1 MLRSRGHS
9 PVAGAVAAL
18 VSVLLLVSAIAVGGP
33 AGAAPGSP
41 GAPTAGAFVSVAPA
55 RLLDTPMGT
64 GAPAAPIA
72 AHQAVALQVG
82 GRGGVPATGVSAV
95 VLNVTVTQPGAG
107 GFLTAYADG
116 TALPLAS
123 NLNFSPGQT
132 VPNLVVAPVGATG
145 QVDLYNGSAG
155 STHLIAD
162 VTGYFLAGAPATAG
176 AFGSLPPARL
186 LDTPMG
192 TGAPAA
198 PIAAHQVVALQVGG
212 RGGVPATGVSAV
224 VLNVTVTQ
232 PGAGGFLTAYAEG
245 TALPLASNLNFSPGQ
260 TVPNLVVA
268 PVGANG
274 QVDLYNGSAGSTH
287 LIADVTGYFLAG
299 APATAG
305 AFGSLPPA
313 RLLDTPMGTGAP
325 AAPVAAHQ
333 AVALQVGGRGGVP
346 ATGVSAVVLNVTVT
360 QPGAGGFLTA
370 YADGTAL
377 PLASNLNFSPGQ
389 TVPNLVVAPVG
400 ANGQVDLYN
409 GSAGSTH
416 LLADVTGYFL
426 AGAPAT
432 AGAFGSLPPARLLD
446 TPMGTG
452 APAAPVAAHQVVALQ
467 VGGRGGVPATG
478 VSAVVLNV
486 TVTQPGAGGFL
497 TAYAD
502 GTALPLASNLNFSP
516 GQTVPNL
523 VVAPV
528 GADGK
533 VDLYNGSA
541 GSTHLIADV
550 TGYFLA
556 GAPATAGAFGSLPP
570 ARLLDTPMGT
580 GAPAAPVAAH
590 QAVALQVGGRGG
602 VPATGV
608 SAVVLNVT
616 VTQPSAGGFLTA
628 YADGTA
634 LPLASNLNFS
644 PGQTVPNLVVA
655 PVGANGQ
662 VDLYNGSAG
671 STHLLADVTGY
682 FLAGTPATAGAFGS
696 LPPARLL
703 DTPMGTGAPAAPVAA
718 HQAVALQVG
727 GRGGVPATGV
737 SAVVLNVTVTQPG
750 AGGFLTAYAD
760 GTALPL
766 ASNLNFSPGQTVPNL
781 VVAPVGANGKVD
793 LYNGSAGSTHLIAD
807 VTGYFLA
814 GGDGTVLAWGYNGT
828 ANSSTPVQVAGLTGA
843 TAVAGGAL
851 AGYALRGDG
860 TVWAWATTTTA
871 SWGTAPPR
879 TPAPRCRSPG
889 SPAPPPSPPAT
900 AAGTRCA
907 ATAP

>member
-299 APATAG
+299 APVTAG
-305 AFGSLPPA
+305 AFGA
-313 RLLDTPMGTGAP
+313 
-325 AAPVAAHQ
+325 
-333 AVALQVGGRGGVP
+333 
-346 ATGVSAVVLNVTVT
+346 
-360 QPGAGGFLTA
+360 
-370 YADGTAL
+370 
-377 PLASNLNFSPGQ
+377 
-389 TVPNLVVAPVG
+389 
-400 ANGQVDLYN
+400 
-409 GSAGSTH
+409 
-416 LLADVTGYFL
+416 
-426 AGAPAT
+426 
-432 AGAFGSLPPARLLD
+432 
-446 TPMGTG
+446 
-452 APAAPVAAHQVVALQ
+452 
-467 VGGRGGVPATG
+467 
-478 VSAVVLNV
+478 
-486 TVTQPGAGGFL
+486 
-497 TAYAD
+497 
-502 GTALPLASNLNFSP
+502 
-516 GQTVPNL
+516 
-523 VVAPV
+523 
-528 GADGK
+528 
-533 VDLYNGSA
+533 
-541 GSTHLIADV
+541 
-550 TGYFLA
+550 
-556 GAPATAGAFGSLPP
+556 
-570 ARLLDTPMGT
+570 
-580 GAPAAPVAAH
+580 
-590 QAVALQVGGRGG
+590 
-602 VPATGV
+602 
-608 SAVVLNVT
+608 
-616 VTQPSAGGFLTA
+616 
-628 YADGTA
+628 
-634 LPLASNLNFS
+634 
-644 PGQTVPNLVVA
+644 
-655 PVGANGQ
+655 
-662 VDLYNGSAG
+662 
-671 STHLLADVTGY
+671 
-682 FLAGTPATAGAFGS
+682 

-814 GGDGTVLAWGYNGT
+814 GGDGTVWAWGYNGSGGLGNGTT
-828 ANSSTPVQVAGLTGA
+828 ANSGTPVQVAGLTGV
-843 TAVAGGAL
+843 TAVAGGYS

-860 TVWAWATTTTA
+860 TVWAWGWNYYGQLGNGTTTDSSTPVQVAGPAGVTA
-871 SWGTAPPR
+871 IAGGRGGTGYALRRDGTVWAWG
-879 TPAPRCRSPG
+879 SNG
-889 SPAPPPSPPAT
+889 HGELGN
-900 AAGTRCA
+900 GT
-907 ATAP
+907 TTNSST